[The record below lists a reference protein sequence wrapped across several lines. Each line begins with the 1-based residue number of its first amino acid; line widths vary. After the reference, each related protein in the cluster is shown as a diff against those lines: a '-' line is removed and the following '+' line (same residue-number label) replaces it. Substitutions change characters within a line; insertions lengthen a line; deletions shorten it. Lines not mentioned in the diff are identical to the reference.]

1 MRIQQDFGICLTCHI
16 FVYQYMST
24 TSLLKGNLLRRQFF
38 FFFFWR
44 NIKIYSR
51 RPAEIAQRD
60 ENFTQSYVL
69 PPLSPA
75 QHFFILCMPRHD
87 NAAFVQS
94 MDSCNQAILGSG
106 FTPGRHIRSIQY
118 MLKLLHGSWQ
128 KLATLA
134 TVFQI
139 MQRSFM
145 SKVQIGEKSK
155 KREKKRKKNNDSLF
169 PDV

>member
-1 MRIQQDFGICLTCHI
+1 MNKYENSIGFRYMSYMSYICLSVH
-16 FVYQYMST
+16 VYYKPAEGEP
-24 TSLLKGNLLRRQFF
+24 LKKTVF

-51 RPAEIAQRD
+51 RPAEIAQRE

-139 MQRSFM
+139 M
-145 SKVQIGEKSK
+145 
-155 KREKKRKKNNDSLF
+155 
-169 PDV
+169 